1 MERVASARV
10 LVVGAGGLGC
20 PASLALA
27 RAGVGHLTLVD
38 PDRVDVTNLHRQL
51 WHRTPDVGRLKVESA
66 AEGLRRAF
74 PALRVETLAERVD
87 ERNAASLFQAH
98 DAVVD
103 ATDGTST
110 KLFLS
115 DVAVATGVPLV
126 YGGAA
131 GRQWYRPH
139 THVTALAPVF
149 SGRAIVNGTFTH
161 PSPIA
166 ALTYRGDA
174 GPGAITR
181 LVEQLDGV
189 SLFGQALET
198 LEPETF
204 SRYADALAI
213 SAVVAIDEDAGRLR
227 TIEENGAF
235 TRADAPAPFL
245 MWVRRHGVEL
255 PRAMGRGRWQISLTP
270 DGDDWVSART
280 AYYPLW
286 RARVQ
291 GAPVETRRG
300 RLGDL
305 QVRLDR
311 AAGARTVELDY
322 GPRVPEIMGI
332 VVTVVGVVALIAL
345 RPKAAA

>member
-1 MERVASARV
+1 M
-10 LVVGAGGLGC
+10 L
-20 PASLALA
+20 
-27 RAGVGHLTLVD
+27 
-38 PDRVDVTNLHRQL
+38 
-51 WHRTPDVGRLKVESA
+51 
-66 AEGLRRAF
+66 
-74 PALRVETLAERVD
+74 
-87 ERNAASLFQAH
+87 
-98 DAVVD
+98 
-103 ATDGTST
+103 
-110 KLFLS
+110 
-115 DVAVATGVPLV
+115 
-126 YGGAA
+126 
-131 GRQWYRPH
+131 
-139 THVTALAPVF
+139 
-149 SGRAIVNGTFTH
+149 
-161 PSPIA
+161 
-166 ALTYRGDA
+166 
-174 GPGAITR
+174 PGAIEIEHDAR
-181 LVEQLDGV
+181 PRIQLPPDPHLLHG
-189 SLFGQALET
+189 T
-198 LEPETF
+198 
-204 SRYADALAI
+204 
-213 SAVVAIDEDAGRLR
+213 VVREGNRRVLQRFHRARVGKIDEDAGRLR